1 MFTYSF
7 QLADGRILKYE
18 IDPERAADPAR
29 DQGEHPYWTRLGNH
43 QCPACPLS
51 TQDTR
56 HCPVA
61 LDIAPVVEDFAD
73 ISSVEQAIVSVTAP
87 NRTYSR
93 KCDVQVGL
101 NSMLGL
107 LMATSGCPLLG
118 RLRHLANF
126 HLPFASTEESLF
138 RIVGGY
144 LIQQYF
150 IFKDGGTP
158 DLDLQKL
165 DAFYQDLS
173 DVNTAFADRIREAI
187 RNDAG
192 ANAVVLFWSMS
203 YLVKFSL
210 AEQMEQERRIFAPDS
225 VLK

>member
-1 MFTYSF
+1 MFIYTF
-7 QLADGRILKYE
+7 QLTDGRVLKYE
-18 IDPERAADPAR
+18 INPDRTIDPSR
-29 DQGEHPYWTRLGNH
+29 DKQENPFWTRLNHH
-43 QCPACPLS
+43 QCPACPL
-51 TQDTR
+51 TTLDTK

-73 ISSVEQAIVSVTAP
+73 ISSVEQALVTVTAP
-87 NRTYSR
+87 KRVYTR
-93 KCDVQVGL
+93 ECDVQVGL
-101 NSMLGL
+101 SSMLGL
-107 LMATSGCPLLG
+107 LMATGGCPILG

-158 DLDLQKL
+158 DLDLQHL
-165 DAFYQDLS
+165 DTFYQDLS
-173 DVNTAFADRIREAI
+173 DVNTAFADRIRDAI

-210 AEQMEQERRIFAPDS
+210 AEQMEQERKIFAPDT
-225 VLK
+225 V

>member
-1 MFTYSF
+1 MFTYTY
-7 QLADGRILKYE
+7 QLANGRTLKYE
-18 IDPERAADPAR
+18 IDPARTIDVSR
-29 DQGEHPYWTRLGNH
+29 DQQEHPFWTRLGNH

-51 TQDTR
+51 QETVK

-61 LDIAPVVEDFAD
+61 LDIAPMVEDFAD
-73 ISSVEQAIVSVTAP
+73 ISSVEQAIVTVTAP
-87 NRTYSR
+87 RRTYTR
-93 KCDVQVGL
+93 ECDVQVGL
-101 NSMLGL
+101 SSMLGL
-107 LMATSGCPLLG
+107 LMATGGCPILG

-150 IFKDGGTP
+150 VFKDGGTP
-158 DLDLQKL
+158 DLNLEKL
-165 DAFYQDLS
+165 DTFYEELS
-173 DVNTAFADRIREAI
+173 DVNTAFADRIRDAI

-192 ANAVVLFWSMS
+192 ANAVILFWSMS

-210 AEQMEQERRIFAPDS
+210 GEQMDEERKLFAPS
-225 VLK
+225 TL